1 MTSIKAFTTIL
12 QCTNYAQDNNTAKEW
27 CSAMDYIADQI
38 GIILDKEAQQ
48 WVNAPL
54 GAKEKENET

>member
-1 MTSIKAFTTIL
+1 MTSLKAFITIL
-12 QCTNYAQDNNTAKEW
+12 HCTNYAQDDNTAKEW
-27 CSAMDYIADQI
+27 CNAMDYIADQI
-38 GIILDKEAQQ
+38 GIILDEEAQQ